1 MKLLTRRRLEFLR
14 ALGKIQQEE
23 GRPVHYTSV
32 AREMRVSKWTAYDL
46 LRELEEEGYLEAV
59 FEEAREEKTRGRKQL
74 LYRLT
79 PKGETVLQRPGG
91 EEWQELRSLL
101 LSRLQE
107 KGRAT
112 RELIAELS
120 NEISQQTSRLARSA
134 YKLAVLLASL
144 EETGF
149 GRGKKLLAQYLNR
162 LSSPEQ
168 GLNLFTGVVLANF
181 LRDKGGSLAVRECLR
196 RWLEVIPNLTSEEL
210 RCLLE
215 FLREGLNRGR
225 NFSPS
230 PRSF

>member
-1 MKLLTRRRLEFLR
+1 MLTRRRLEFLR
-14 ALGKIQQEE
+14 ALKKIQQEE
-23 GRPVHYTSV
+23 GKPVHYTLV

-59 FEEAREEKTRGRKQL
+59 FEELREEKTRGRKQL

-79 PKGETVLQRPGG
+79 PKGEEVLRLPGG
-91 EEWQELRSLL
+91 EEWQALRSRL
-101 LSRLQE
+101 LSKLQE

-112 RELIAELS
+112 RELIAELLS
-120 NEISQQTSRLARSA
+120 ELSQETSRLARSA

-144 EETGF
+144 EEMGF
-149 GRGKKLLAQYLNR
+149 KRGKKLLVQYLAR

-181 LRDKGGSLAVRECLR
+181 LRDRGGSLPVRECLR

-215 FLREGLNRGR
+215 FLREGLSRGR
-225 NFSPS
+225 NFSPDTK
-230 PRSF
+230 SF